1 MDKDQMIK
9 DKLTKV
15 CLCRGVDKF
24 TIKECIKEGAK
35 TVEDIRENTGATGG
49 GCKGARCRAKIV
61 EMLEESE
68 N

>member
-1 MDKDQMIK
+1 MDKDQIMK

-15 CLCRGVDKF
+15 CLCRGIDKH

-35 TVEDIRENTGATGG
+35 TVEDVREKTGATGG
-49 GCKGARCRAKIV
+49 GCKGSRCRSKIK
-61 EMLEESE
+61 EMLEEE